1 MSNKVLITNSQ
12 KAIKVPS
19 GLRILIRR
27 ACNAVLEYEH
37 FDDPAEISVTF
48 VDNAAIA
55 ELNNQYRNKPMPTD
69 VLSFPLGEN
78 GVYDVDENN
87 GCKMLGDIVISM
99 ERAQEQATL
108 YGHPLQREVAFL
120 TVHSMLHLLGY
131 DHENG
136 GLEAMRMREKEEAV
150 LTQLGLPPHGELH
163 GIKKTGV
170 LFCKNETPIQ
180 GHYDT
185 SSVFVAVIGR
195 PNVGK
200 SSLTNL
206 LVGEKV
212 AIVTSKPQTTRT
224 RITGVI
230 TRGPLQYV
238 LLDTPGVH
246 KPHNKLGRRMDK
258 TASDSIADVDV
269 SMMLFEPYGALNESE
284 MVLVEALKKGGPA
297 IAVINKTDLV
307 KDPADLEARKAELK
321 ALGVFDDVYT
331 VSVRDNDHCEE
342 LFDALSR
349 YAVEGPHYFDDD
361 AYTDMP
367 EKELVAE
374 VIREKALLYMR
385 DEIPHGIAVVVER
398 FKERPG
404 TDLVD
409 IDVNI
414 YCERESHK
422 GMVIGKGGAMLK
434 KIASAARTDCEE
446 FLGCRVNLQCW
457 VKVKADWRD
466 NEFMLNNFGFK
477 QQPNR

>member
-1 MSNKVLITNSQ
+1 MSKPIIAVVGRPNVGKSTLFNKLCGQRLAIVEDTPGITRDRIFANCEWNGHDFLLVDTGGIEP
-12 KAIKVPS
+12 KATE
-19 GLRILIRR
+19 GILAHMR
-27 ACNAVLEYEH
+27 
-37 FDDPAEISVTF
+37 
-48 VDNAAIA
+48 
-55 ELNNQYRNKPMPTD
+55 
-69 VLSFPLGEN
+69 
-78 GVYDVDENN
+78 
-87 GCKMLGDIVISM
+87 
-99 ERAQEQATL
+99 EQAQIAIDTADCIIMVVDVRDGL
-108 YGHPLQREVAFL
+108 TAADEDVAHMLRRSHKPIILAVNKCDKVGDAPMEMYEFYNLGFDEV
-120 TVHSMLHLLGY
+120 M
-131 DHENG
+131 
-136 GLEAMRMREKEEAV
+136 
-150 LTQLGLPPHGELH
+150 
-163 GIKKTGV
+163 
-170 LFCKNETPIQ
+170 PI
-180 GHYDT
+180 
-185 SSVFVAVIGR
+185 SSVHGHGTGDLLDAVCAHLDFSETVVEEDRIPVAIIGR

-200 SSLTNL
+200 SSLTNR

-212 AIVTSKPQTTRT
+212 AIVSSKPQTTRT

-246 KPHNKLGRRMDK
+246 KPHNKLGKRMDK

>member
-1 MSNKVLITNSQ
+1 MSTTTPV
-12 KAIKVPS
+12 
-19 GLRILIRR
+19 
-27 ACNAVLEYEH
+27 
-37 FDDPAEISVTF
+37 
-48 VDNAAIA
+48 
-55 ELNNQYRNKPMPTD
+55 
-69 VLSFPLGEN
+69 
-78 GVYDVDENN
+78 
-87 GCKMLGDIVISM
+87 
-99 ERAQEQATL
+99 QE
-108 YGHPLQREVAFL
+108 
-120 TVHSMLHLLGY
+120 
-131 DHENG
+131 
-136 GLEAMRMREKEEAV
+136 
-150 LTQLGLPPHGELH
+150 
-163 GIKKTGV
+163 
-170 LFCKNETPIQ
+170 
-180 GHYDT
+180 HYDT

-246 KPHNKLGRRMDK
+246 KAHNKLGKRMDK

-284 MVLVEALKKGGPA
+284 MALVEAPA

-307 KDPADLEARKAELK
+307 KDPADLETRKAELK
-321 ALGVFDDVYT
+321 ALGVFDEIYT
-331 VSVRDNDHCEE
+331 ISVRNKEGSEE

-374 VIREKALLYMR
+374 VIREKALLFMR

-404 TDLVD
+404 TDLID

-434 KIASAARTDCEE
+434 KIASAARADCEE

-457 VKVKADWRD
+457 VKVKSDWRD
-466 NEFMLNNFGFK
+466 NEFLLNNFGFK
-477 QQPNR
+477 QNPSNR

>member
-1 MSNKVLITNSQ
+1 MSTTTPV
-12 KAIKVPS
+12 
-19 GLRILIRR
+19 
-27 ACNAVLEYEH
+27 
-37 FDDPAEISVTF
+37 
-48 VDNAAIA
+48 
-55 ELNNQYRNKPMPTD
+55 
-69 VLSFPLGEN
+69 
-78 GVYDVDENN
+78 
-87 GCKMLGDIVISM
+87 
-99 ERAQEQATL
+99 QE
-108 YGHPLQREVAFL
+108 
-120 TVHSMLHLLGY
+120 
-131 DHENG
+131 
-136 GLEAMRMREKEEAV
+136 
-150 LTQLGLPPHGELH
+150 
-163 GIKKTGV
+163 
-170 LFCKNETPIQ
+170 
-180 GHYDT
+180 HYDT

-246 KPHNKLGRRMDK
+246 KAHNKLGKRMDK

-284 MVLVEALKKGGPA
+284 MVLVEALQRSGPA

-321 ALGVFDDVYT
+321 ALSVFDAIYT
-331 VSVRDNDHCEE
+331 ISVRNKEGSEE

-349 YAVEGPHYFDDD
+349 YAVESPHYFDDD

-374 VIREKALLYMR
+374 VIREKALLFMR

-404 TDLVD
+404 TDLID

-434 KIASAARTDCEE
+434 KIASAARADCEE

-457 VKVKADWRD
+457 VKVKSDWRD
-466 NEFMLNNFGFK
+466 NEFLLNNFGFK
-477 QQPNR
+477 QNPSNR

>member
-1 MSNKVLITNSQ
+1 MSTTTPV
-12 KAIKVPS
+12 
-19 GLRILIRR
+19 
-27 ACNAVLEYEH
+27 
-37 FDDPAEISVTF
+37 
-48 VDNAAIA
+48 
-55 ELNNQYRNKPMPTD
+55 
-69 VLSFPLGEN
+69 
-78 GVYDVDENN
+78 
-87 GCKMLGDIVISM
+87 
-99 ERAQEQATL
+99 QE
-108 YGHPLQREVAFL
+108 
-120 TVHSMLHLLGY
+120 
-131 DHENG
+131 
-136 GLEAMRMREKEEAV
+136 
-150 LTQLGLPPHGELH
+150 
-163 GIKKTGV
+163 
-170 LFCKNETPIQ
+170 
-180 GHYDT
+180 HYDT

-246 KPHNKLGRRMDK
+246 KAHNKLGKRMDK

-284 MVLVEALKKGGPA
+284 MALVEALHRSGPA
-297 IAVINKTDLV
+297 IAVINN
-307 KDPADLEARKAELK
+307 LETRKAELK
-321 ALGVFDDVYT
+321 ALGVFDEIYT
-331 VSVRDNDHCEE
+331 ISVRNKEGSEE

-374 VIREKALLYMR
+374 VIREKALLFMR

-404 TDLVD
+404 TDLID

-434 KIASAARTDCEE
+434 KIASAARADCEE

-457 VKVKADWRD
+457 VKVKSDWRD
-466 NEFMLNNFGFK
+466 NEFLLNNFGFK
-477 QQPNR
+477 QNSSNR

>member
-1 MSNKVLITNSQ
+1 MSTTTPV
-12 KAIKVPS
+12 
-19 GLRILIRR
+19 
-27 ACNAVLEYEH
+27 
-37 FDDPAEISVTF
+37 
-48 VDNAAIA
+48 
-55 ELNNQYRNKPMPTD
+55 
-69 VLSFPLGEN
+69 
-78 GVYDVDENN
+78 
-87 GCKMLGDIVISM
+87 
-99 ERAQEQATL
+99 QE
-108 YGHPLQREVAFL
+108 
-120 TVHSMLHLLGY
+120 
-131 DHENG
+131 
-136 GLEAMRMREKEEAV
+136 
-150 LTQLGLPPHGELH
+150 
-163 GIKKTGV
+163 
-170 LFCKNETPIQ
+170 
-180 GHYDT
+180 HYDT

-246 KPHNKLGRRMDK
+246 KAHNKLGKRMDK

-284 MVLVEALKKGGPA
+284 MALVEALHRSGTA

-307 KDPADLEARKAELK
+307 KEPADLETRKAELK
-321 ALGVFDDVYT
+321 ALGVFDEIYT
-331 VSVRDNDHCEE
+331 ISVRNKEGSEE

-374 VIREKALLYMR
+374 VIREKALLFMR

-404 TDLVD
+404 TDLID

-434 KIASAARTDCEE
+434 KIASAARADCEE

-457 VKVKADWRD
+457 VKVKSDWRD
-466 NEFMLNNFGFK
+466 NEFLLNNFGFK
-477 QQPNR
+477 QNSSNR

>member
-1 MSNKVLITNSQ
+1 MSKPIVAVVGRPNVGKSTLFNKLCGQRLAIVEDTPGITRDRIFANCEWSGHEFMLVDTGGIEP
-12 KAIKVPS
+12 KATE
-19 GLRILIRR
+19 GILAHMR
-27 ACNAVLEYEH
+27 EQ
-37 FDDPAEISVTF
+37 AEIAIDTADCIIMV
-48 VDNAAIA
+48 VDVRDGLTAA
-55 ELNNQYRNKPMPTD
+55 
-69 VLSFPLGEN
+69 
-78 GVYDVDENN
+78 DE
-87 GCKMLGDIVISM
+87 
-99 ERAQEQATL
+99 
-108 YGHPLQREVAFL
+108 EVA
-120 TVHSMLHLLGY
+120 HMLRRSHKPIIL
-131 DHENG
+131 
-136 GLEAMRMREKEEAV
+136 AV
-150 LTQLGLPPHGELH
+150 N
-163 GIKKTGV
+163 KCDKTGEAPMELYEFYNLGFDEV
-170 LFCKNETPIQ
+170 MPI
-180 GHYDT
+180 
-185 SSVFVAVIGR
+185 SSVHGHGTGDLLDAVCAHLDFSETVVEEDRIPVAIIGR

-246 KPHNKLGRRMDK
+246 KARNKLGKRMDK

-284 MVLVEALKKGGPA
+284 MVLVDMLRSSGGPA

-307 KDPADLEARKAELK
+307 KDAADLEARKEELK
-321 ALGVFDDVYT
+321 ALGVFDGIYT
-331 VSVRDNDHCEE
+331 VSVRNEDGCET

-374 VIREKALLYMR
+374 VIREKALLFMR

-404 TDLVD
+404 TDLID

-434 KIASAARTDCEE
+434 KIASAARADCEE

-457 VKVKADWRD
+457 VKVKSDWRD
-466 NEFMLNNFGFK
+466 NEFLLNNFGFK
-477 QQPNR
+477 QNNGNR

>member
-1 MSNKVLITNSQ
+1 MSNT
-12 KAIKVPS
+12 
-19 GLRILIRR
+19 
-27 ACNAVLEYEH
+27 
-37 FDDPAEISVTF
+37 
-48 VDNAAIA
+48 
-55 ELNNQYRNKPMPTD
+55 
-69 VLSFPLGEN
+69 
-78 GVYDVDENN
+78 
-87 GCKMLGDIVISM
+87 
-99 ERAQEQATL
+99 
-108 YGHPLQREVAFL
+108 
-120 TVHSMLHLLGY
+120 
-131 DHENG
+131 
-136 GLEAMRMREKEEAV
+136 
-150 LTQLGLPPHGELH
+150 
-163 GIKKTGV
+163 
-170 LFCKNETPIQ
+170 TPVQ

-238 LLDTPGVH
+238 LLD
-246 KPHNKLGRRMDK
+246 
-258 TASDSIADVDV
+258 A
-269 SMMLFEPYGALNESE
+269 
-284 MVLVEALKKGGPA
+284 
-297 IAVINKTDLV
+297 
-307 KDPADLEARKAELK
+307 ADLEARKEELK
-321 ALGVFDDVYT
+321 ALGVFDDIYT
-331 VSVRDNDHCEE
+331 VSVRNEDGCET

-374 VIREKALLYMR
+374 VIREKALLFMR

-404 TDLVD
+404 TDLID

-434 KIASAARTDCEE
+434 KIASAARADCEE

-457 VKVKADWRD
+457 VKVKSDWRD
-466 NEFMLNNFGFK
+466 NEFLLNNFGFK
-477 QQPNR
+477 QNNGNR

>member
-12 KAIKVPS
+12 KAVKVPS

-37 FDDPAEISVTF
+37 FDRPAEISVTF

-78 GVYDVDENN
+78 GKYDIDENN
-87 GCKMLGDIVISM
+87 GCMMLGDIVISM
-99 ERAQEQATL
+99 ERAMEQANL

-120 TVHSMLHLLGY
+120 TVHSMLRKRRS
-131 DHENG
+131 G
-136 GLEAMRMREKEEAV
+136 GHAYARKRRGCAAAA
-150 LTQLGLPPHGELH
+150 GSAPHGQLY
-163 GIKKTGV
+163 GMISQNIKTRQEFA
-170 LFCKNETPIQ
+170 LSTTTPVQ
-180 GHYDT
+180 EHYDT

-246 KPHNKLGRRMDK
+246 KAHNKLGKRMDK

-284 MVLVEALKKGGPA
+284 MALVEALHRSGPA

-307 KDPADLEARKAELK
+307 KEPADLETRKAELK
-321 ALGVFDDVYT
+321 ALGVFDEIYT
-331 VSVRDNDHCEE
+331 ISVRNKEGSEE

-374 VIREKALLYMR
+374 VIREKALLFMR

-404 TDLVD
+404 TDLID

-434 KIASAARTDCEE
+434 KIASAARADCEE

-457 VKVKADWRD
+457 VKVKSDWRD
-466 NEFMLNNFGFK
+466 NEFLLNNFGLK
-477 QQPNR
+477 QNSSNR

>member
-1 MSNKVLITNSQ
+1 MSTITP
-12 KAIKVPS
+12 V
-19 GLRILIRR
+19 
-27 ACNAVLEYEH
+27 
-37 FDDPAEISVTF
+37 
-48 VDNAAIA
+48 
-55 ELNNQYRNKPMPTD
+55 
-69 VLSFPLGEN
+69 
-78 GVYDVDENN
+78 
-87 GCKMLGDIVISM
+87 
-99 ERAQEQATL
+99 QE
-108 YGHPLQREVAFL
+108 
-120 TVHSMLHLLGY
+120 
-131 DHENG
+131 
-136 GLEAMRMREKEEAV
+136 
-150 LTQLGLPPHGELH
+150 
-163 GIKKTGV
+163 
-170 LFCKNETPIQ
+170 
-180 GHYDT
+180 HYDT

-246 KPHNKLGRRMDK
+246 KAHNKLGKRMDK

-284 MVLVEALKKGGPA
+284 MVLVEALQRSGPA

-321 ALGVFDDVYT
+321 ALGVFDAIYT
-331 VSVRDNDHCEE
+331 ISVRNKEGSEE

-374 VIREKALLYMR
+374 VIREKALLFMR

-404 TDLVD
+404 TDLID

-414 YCERESHK
+414 YCERESH
-422 GMVIGKGGAMLK
+422 MEIVSCKGGAMLK

-457 VKVKADWRD
+457 VKVKSDWRD
-466 NEFMLNNFGFK
+466 NEFLLNNFGFK
-477 QQPNR
+477 QNSSNR